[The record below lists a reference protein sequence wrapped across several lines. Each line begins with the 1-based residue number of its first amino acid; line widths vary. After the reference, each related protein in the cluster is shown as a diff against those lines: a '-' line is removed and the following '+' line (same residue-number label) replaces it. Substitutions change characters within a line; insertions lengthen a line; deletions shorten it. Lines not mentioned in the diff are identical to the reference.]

1 MEIKE
6 QREMT
11 DPRKNKYVVRTCR
24 DTSMIKTYIQ
34 FVNKV
39 KHPRVSMNMFV
50 TGVLLA
56 ILPVIAKGAIALPGE
71 IIAYSVGALLM
82 IMALFRSN
90 ISVWMTKN
98 DPKVKVDEEIIY
110 FFGNT
115 GVRVEKDGEVE
126 NMGYYKTIYRVWEDE
141 KNYYIGMNEEDLLIL
156 PMNNF
161 EVGDAKE
168 FRDFILEK
176 SGADYRWKPSTPIN
190 IFKET
195 LRQIQAHITDMRMQQ
210 EKKK

>member
-1 MEIKE
+1 MELKE
-6 QREMT
+6 QREIP

-34 FVNKV
+34 FVNQV

-56 ILPVIAKGAIALPGE
+56 ALPIIAKGAIALPGE
-71 IIAYSVGALLM
+71 IIAYTIGVLLM

-98 DPKVKVDEEIIY
+98 DPKVKVGEEIIY
-110 FFGNT
+110 FFGNA
-115 GVRVEKDGEVE
+115 GVRVEKDGVVE

-156 PMNNF
+156 PMKNF
-161 EVGDAKE
+161 EMGDAKE

-176 SGADYRWKPSTPIN
+176 SGADYRWKPSKPVN
-190 IFKET
+190 ICKET